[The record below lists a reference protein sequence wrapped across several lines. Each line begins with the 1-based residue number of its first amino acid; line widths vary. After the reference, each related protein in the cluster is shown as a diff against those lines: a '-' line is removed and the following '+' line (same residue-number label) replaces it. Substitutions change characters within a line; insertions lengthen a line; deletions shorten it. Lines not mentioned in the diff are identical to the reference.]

1 MLIGLHFRSRRNPS
15 CAQHRLSALGYRRK
29 CRVDSSQERNSQGC
43 GLPSLPLSSVRNVGW
58 SRLKNASNVTLGI
71 TILRPIRRPR
81 SSPEANRESSVRSDT
96 PKAIAASF
104 RLSASCS
111 CIALSNSG
119 TCPNTSLRRRILVA
133 RVFTLALFCTI
144 LLLFYIR

>member
-1 MLIGLHFRSRRNPS
+1 MLISLHFRTRRNPP
-15 CAQHRLSALGYRRK
+15 CAQRCLSALGYQRK
-29 CRVDSSQERNSQGC
+29 CRVDSSQERNFQGC
-43 GLPSLPLSSVRNVGW
+43 GVPSLPLSFVRNVGW

-71 TILRPIRRPR
+71 TILRPMRRPR

-104 RLSASCS
+104 RLSANCS

-119 TCPNTSLRRRILVA
+119 TRSNTSLRRRILVT
-133 RVFTLALFCTI
+133 RVFTLALCCTT
-144 LLLFYIR
+144 LLFCYNK